1 MGSPEVPYNLL
12 QVLSLLGILLLMCM
26 SGILVTDVVRN
37 MWAWSTVDN
46 NLTSGFTD
54 MILGAFGMK

>member
-1 MGSPEVPYNLL
+1 
-12 QVLSLLGILLLMCM
+12 M

-37 MWAWSTVDN
+37 MWAWSEVDN